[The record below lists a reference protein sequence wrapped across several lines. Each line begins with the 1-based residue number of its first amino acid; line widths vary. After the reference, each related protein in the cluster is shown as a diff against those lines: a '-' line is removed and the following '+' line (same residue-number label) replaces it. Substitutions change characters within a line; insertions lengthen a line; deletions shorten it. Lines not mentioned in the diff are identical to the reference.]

1 MPGPASVRELDDDSV
16 ALLLEA
22 YIDQVSARPRHMCTA
37 FQPLDALCAALF
49 GPGRCKPD
57 GDANA
62 DADARL
68 WKYACG
74 KVGITRLPVQ
84 FGNLAATTWRVAFA
98 GTCYTTLSE
107 WKLMLQDACGP
118 QQDVATV
125 RELIGF
131 GVDVNAHGG
140 LMRTTALMHASKNES
155 TEIVRLLLAAGA
167 DVDAVDRYEWTALM
181 HAVHNPFDLP
191 GNNRVRMARMLIDY
205 GANVNAFSFHRR
217 RTPLIIASEKD
228 QLWAIDLLLDRGADR
243 ELRNSSG
250 ATALI
255 EAVKAGHLRIV
266 QKLLWRGANV
276 NARDDDGSTALRHAI
291 ALMLID
297 GSSDKQDIVNALID
311 RGGTYDG
318 NPAPRSSSPPP
329 SGPHP
334 ING

>member
-22 YIDQVSARPRHMCTA
+22 YIDQVSARPRHVCTA
-37 FQPLDALCAALF
+37 FPSPLDALCAALF

-62 DADARL
+62 DVRL

-74 KVGITRLPVQ
+74 KVGITELPRI
-84 FGNLAATTWRVAFA
+84 FAGRASPTWRDVFV
-98 GTCYTTLSE
+98 GTCNQTVFFE
-107 WKLMLQDACGP
+107 WRAKLRDAAGYDL
-118 QQDVATV
+118 DVATV
-125 RELIGF
+125 RELLGY
-131 GVDVNAHGG
+131 GVNVNAHVG
-140 LMRTTALMHASKNES
+140 LAKRTALMYASANES
-155 TEIVRLLLAAGA
+155 TEIVELLLAAGA
-167 DVDAVDRYEWTALM
+167 DVNAVDRWDMTALM
-181 HAVHNPFDLP
+181 YAVHNHFDLP
-191 GNNRVRMARMLIDY
+191 GNNRVRMARILIDY
-205 GANVNAFSFHRR
+205 GANVNAFSIRRR

-228 QLWAIDLLLDRGADR
+228 QLWAIDLLLDRGADK
-243 ELRNSSG
+243 ELCNASG

-276 NARDDDGSTALRHAI
+276 NARDDTGWTALRHAHS
-291 ALMLID
+291 LVDD
-297 GSSDKQDIVNALID
+297 GGSDKQDIIDALMD

>member
-1 MPGPASVRELDDDSV
+1 MSPASVRELDDDSV

-22 YIDQVSARPRHMCTA
+22 YIDQVSARPRHVCTA
-37 FQPLDALCAALF
+37 YHPLDALCAALF

-62 DADARL
+62 DVRL

-74 KVGITRLPVQ
+74 KVGITQLPRY
-84 FGNLAATTWRVAFA
+84 FAGRASPTWRDVFV
-98 GTCYTTLSE
+98 GTCNQTFFE
-107 WKLMLQDACGP
+107 WRVKLRDAAGYDL
-118 QQDVATV
+118 DVATV

-131 GVDVNAHGG
+131 GVDVNAHIG
-140 LMRTTALMHASKNES
+140 LMKLTALMYASANES
-155 TEIVRLLLAAGA
+155 IEIVRLLLAAGA
-167 DVDAVDRYEWTALM
+167 DVNAVDRYDSTALL
-181 HAVHNPFDLP
+181 HAVHNPFGLS
-191 GNNRVRMARMLIDY
+191 GNNRVRMARMLIDA
-205 GANVNAFSFHRR
+205 GANVNAFSIRRR

-228 QLWAIDLLLDRGADR
+228 QLWAIDLLLDRGADK
-243 ELRNSSG
+243 ELCNSSG

-255 EAVKAGHLRIV
+255 EAVKAGNLRIV
-266 QKLLWRGANV
+266 QKLLWRRANV
-276 NARDDDGSTALRHAI
+276 NARDDTGWTALRHATEG
-291 ALMLID
+291 LLYD
-297 GSSDKQDIVNALID
+297 GGSEKQDIIDALMD

>member
-1 MPGPASVRELDDDSV
+1 MSPASVRELDDDSV

-22 YIDQVSARPRHMCTA
+22 YIDQVSARPRHVCTA
-37 FQPLDALCAALF
+37 FQPFDALCAALF

-62 DADARL
+62 DVRL

-98 GTCYTTLSE
+98 ATCFTTISE
-107 WKLMLQDACGP
+107 WRSMLRNACGP

-125 RELIGF
+125 TELIGF
-131 GVDVNAHGG
+131 GVDVNAHTG
-140 LMRTTALMHASKNES
+140 LMRRTALTNASQNES
-155 TEIVRLLLAAGA
+155 IEIVRLLLAAGA
-167 DVDAVDRYEWTALM
+167 DVHAVDRYDWTALM
-181 HAVHNPFDLP
+181 HAVHNPFGLSR
-191 GNNRVRMARMLIDY
+191 GNRVRMARMLIDY
-205 GANVNAFSFHRR
+205 GANVNATSSSG

-228 QLWAIDLLLDRGADR
+228 QLWAIDLLLDFGADK
-243 ELRNSSG
+243 ELCNSSG

-266 QKLLWRGANV
+266 QKLLWRGANA
-276 NARDDDGSTALRHAI
+276 NARDDTGWTALRHATEG
-291 ALMLID
+291 LLYD
-297 GSSDKQDIVNALID
+297 GGSDKQDIIDALMD

>member
-22 YIDQVSARPRHMCTA
+22 YIDQVSARPRHVCTA
-37 FQPLDALCAALF
+37 YHPLDALCAALF

-62 DADARL
+62 DVRL

-74 KVGITRLPVQ
+74 KVGFTELPRI
-84 FGNLAATTWRVAFA
+84 FAGRASPTWRDVFV
-98 GTCYTTLSE
+98 GTCNQTVFFE
-107 WKLMLQDACGP
+107 WTAKLRDAAGFEQDI
-118 QQDVATV
+118 ATV
-125 RELIGF
+125 RELLGY
-131 GVDVNAHGG
+131 GVNVNAHVG
-140 LMRTTALMHASKNES
+140 LAKSTALMYAAIYES
-155 TEIVRLLLAAGA
+155 TEIAELLLAAGA
-167 DVDAVDRYEWTALM
+167 DVDAVDRWDMTALM
-181 HAVHNPFDLP
+181 YAVHNLQGLP
-191 GNNRVRMARMLIDY
+191 VKNRVQMARILIGY
-205 GANVNAFSFHRR
+205 GANVNAFSIRR
-217 RTPLIIASEKD
+217 RVTPLIIASRKD
-228 QLWAIDLLLDRGADR
+228 QLWAIDLLLDFGADK
-243 ELRNSSG
+243 ELCSSSG

-276 NARDDDGSTALRHAI
+276 NALDDSGWTALRHATEG
-291 ALMLID
+291 LLYD
-297 GSSDKQDIVNALID
+297 GGSDKQDIIDALMD

>member
-22 YIDQVSARPRHMCTA
+22 YIDQVSARPRHVCTA
-37 FQPLDALCAALF
+37 YHPFDALCAALF

-62 DADARL
+62 DVRL

-74 KVGITRLPVQ
+74 KVGITELPRYY
-84 FGNLAATTWRVAFA
+84 NNRASPTWRDVFV
-98 GTCYTTLSE
+98 GTCNRTVFFE
-107 WKLMLQDACGP
+107 WRTMLREAAGFEQDI
-118 QQDVATV
+118 ATV
-125 RELIGF
+125 RELLGY
-131 GVDVNAHGG
+131 GVDVNAPTGY
-140 LMRTTALMHASKNES
+140 MKSTALMYAVVNES
-155 TEIVRLLLAAGA
+155 TEIAELLLAAGA
-167 DVDAVDRYEWTALM
+167 DVDAVDRSDETALM
-181 HAVHNPFDLP
+181 YAVHNHQRLP
-191 GNNRVRMARMLIDY
+191 GNNRVRMARILIGY
-205 GANVNAFSFHRR
+205 GANVNAFSIRR
-217 RTPLIIASEKD
+217 RVTPLIIASRKD
-228 QLWAIDLLLDRGADR
+228 QLWAIDLLLDFGADK
-243 ELRNSSG
+243 ELCSSSG

-276 NARDDDGSTALRHAI
+276 NALDDSGWTALRHATEG
-291 ALMLID
+291 LLYD
-297 GSSDKQDIVNALID
+297 GGSDKQDIIDALMD